1 MSRSPSYLARTESNT
16 NVDPEAVQRWI
27 VAFCI
32 IRFDLEQGQLIEEC
46 YPPGC
51 LTPEEEL
58 DIAFSSFPDSVSQHH
73 NRSSIH
79 DSMFFFRIQRR
90 GSFPVKHIS
99 TSEVVGEEVSSA
111 EKVVSKRLDYS
122 EKGCDPKYL
131 YGYVFN
137 RQRHDE
143 RLKRGGEQKSVVIL
157 SHYPYSSLFKPLLQ
171 IMGPL
176 YFDIGRKALDCI
188 AGSMSTW
195 DAPLPGQLMELPI
208 GNVTLKVNLPPAHS
222 LSFDREMLFEESA
235 SSMAPLLPTN
245 QSIPHGLFHDSD
257 VFGIFRGLLLQ
268 LWLLWELLLVGE
280 PILIITPTPPQCCE
294 AVASLVSLAA
304 PLFVSV
310 DFRPYFT
317 IHDPGFAHLN
327 SLREGDSFP
336 PMLLGVTNLF
346 FLKALRNIPHIIS
359 VGSPAP
365 NSSRLAFASRASTG
379 RLSGRP
385 EGFSFPQLNL
395 KKFSPSNLLSAVK
408 SRRDGPLC
416 LMTEHKEGIWSS
428 YMPITKPDT
437 SILNRLVDAGLSPR
451 VEESMSVVNNEILR
465 RHFLELTTN
474 FLAPFGPYFRVNTP
488 CVGSSPFVDPPP
500 LPVFDADEFLGSLSA
515 RGPGKFL
522 SKRMRSNW
530 LDLYRRFM
538 KGHNFK
544 PWFQRKRAVAEQ
556 EQCRLWR
563 QARMNA
569 DIQEFINKLSE
580 LEIVETFNVIER
592 HLLAEMQAKSELH
605 TTEKMGCSCAQ
616 MLLLCSSSEGSF
628 LVVVSYSLHYAKSV
642 FVTQSHDLPAT
653 KDDEPLC
660 GSPCATGKWH
670 ETQRVS
676 SAIYLL
682 SQDYDSSTN
691 KTYRGNSLFPLVQ
704 FSGDKRYVMMPSIQ
718 TLPARLCYFLNLA
731 KIAWGLCCWSAATWI
746 RGHLL
751 ENIIAEATNDEQS
764 ENVLDH
770 SEAACHKLK
779 GDLLSVF
786 NVLPQDMQ
794 HLLLMNPDRATLL
807 Q

>member
-1 MSRSPSYLARTESNT
+1 MSRSPSFTARTESNAY
-16 NVDPEAVQRWI
+16 VDPESVQKWI

-79 DSMFFFRIQRR
+79 DSMFFFRTQRR
-90 GSFPVKHIS
+90 GNLP
-99 TSEVVGEEVSSA
+99 GEKTHKKPNESRS
-111 EKVVSKRLDYS
+111 
-122 EKGCDPKYL
+122 KYL
-131 YGYVFN
+131 YGFVFN

-157 SHYPYSSLFKPLLQ
+157 SRSPYSSLFKPLLQ

-176 YFDIGRKALDCI
+176 YFDVGRKAIDYI

-195 DAPLPGQLMELPI
+195 SSPLPGQLMELPI
-208 GNVTLKVNLPPAHS
+208 GNATLKVNLPPVHS
-222 LSFDREMLFEESA
+222 LSFDGEVAFEESA

-268 LWLLWELLLVGE
+268 LWLLWELLLIGE
-280 PILIITPTPPQCCE
+280 PILIIAPTPPQCCE
-294 AVASLVSLAA
+294 AVASLISLAA
-304 PLFVSV
+304 PLFISV

-317 IHDPGFAHLN
+317 IHDPYFARLN
-327 SLREGDSFP
+327 SLQEGETFP
-336 PMLLGVTNLF
+336 PILLGVTNLF
-346 FLKALRNIPHIIS
+346 FLKSLRNVPHIVS

-365 NSSRLAFASRASTG
+365 NSGRVGFSSRASTG

-385 EGFSFPQLNL
+385 EGFNFPNL

-408 SRRDGPLC
+408 LRRDGPLC
-416 LMTEHKEGIWSS
+416 LMTEHKEAIWSS

-474 FLAPFGPYFRVNTP
+474 FLAPFGPYFRVTTP
-488 CVGSSPFVDPPP
+488 SVGSSPFLDPPP
-500 LPVFDADEFLGSLSA
+500 LTAFDGDEFLASLST

-556 EQCRLWR
+556 EQHRLWR
-563 QARMNA
+563 QARMHA
-569 DIQEFINKLSE
+569 DIREFISRSSE
-580 LEIVETFNVIER
+580 LEIVEKFHAIER
-592 HLLAEMQAKSELH
+592 HLLFEMQQSEKLVDN
-605 TTEKMGCSCAQ
+605 
-616 MLLLCSSSEGSF
+616 SE
-628 LVVVSYSLHYAKSV
+628 
-642 FVTQSHDLPAT
+642 
-653 KDDEPLC
+653 
-660 GSPCATGKWH
+660 
-670 ETQRVS
+670 
-676 SAIYLL
+676 
-682 SQDYDSSTN
+682 
-691 KTYRGNSLFPLVQ
+691 
-704 FSGDKRYVMMPSIQ
+704 
-718 TLPARLCYFLNLA
+718 
-731 KIAWGLCCWSAATWI
+731 ATW
-746 RGHLL
+746 
-751 ENIIAEATNDEQS
+751 
-764 ENVLDH
+764 
-770 SEAACHKLK
+770 HKLK
-779 GDLLSVF
+779 GDLQVVF
-786 NVLPQDMQ
+786 NVLPKDMQ
-794 HLLLMNPDRATLL
+794 HLLLMNPERATLL